1 MKKNQGI
8 SALSNFVITHPW
20 WVLLLSLS
28 ITLLMAAGMKNL
40 GFNNNYQVYFSADN
54 PQLLAL
60 EAIQNTYNKS
70 DNVMFVIAPDGG
82 TIFTNHA
89 LQAVVELTEK
99 AWQLPYSSRVDSIS
113 NFQNI
118 VAKQDDLIVGNL
130 IKSAQ
135 MLSIAERDQIKDTVL
150 HDPEMVDYL
159 VSKTGHVAAINV
171 MVQLP
176 KTSGSEPLDI
186 AIKARHLATD
196 IESRYPDIKVYLSG
210 GMMLNNA
217 FFESVVNDNKTL
229 IPLMLG
235 IIILVLLFCL
245 GSFSATFAVVIL
257 LGLSVVGALGV
268 VGWLGWDLNPTSA
281 VAPTIIL
288 TMAVADCIHILVTML
303 QSIRAGNSKKQAIQ
317 ESLKVNFWP
326 MFITSL
332 TTTIGF
338 AAMNSSDVP
347 PFRDLGNIV
356 SIGTATAWVLAVTF
370 LPALMMLLPI
380 RVKVK
385 PDPQLIFMDKLAD
398 FVIAKRN
405 KLLVANGLLVIALL
419 ACIPFNT
426 LNDEFVKY
434 FDETVEFRQS
444 ADIINVSM
452 GGLYSMEFSLHS
464 GQQGGISEPEF
475 LNKIQRFSDWLAK
488 QPEITHVN
496 TLTHTLKRLNK
507 NMHGDD
513 PQWYRL
519 PELRELAAQYLLF
532 YEMSLPYGLDLNGQF
547 NVDKSSLRVV
557 ALMKVMSSSNML
569 AVEVRAKEW
578 LITNMPELQTEV
590 ASPILMFAH
599 IGERSI
605 RSMLVGTILALVS
618 ISLMLIIAF
627 RSIKLGLI
635 SMIPNLL
642 PVGIAFGVWGLLNG
656 QVNMSLSVVASMT
669 LGIVVDDTIHFLS
682 KYQQAI
688 REKGLD
694 SASALRY
701 AFSTIGVA
709 MGITTVVL
717 VAGFMV
723 LSLSHFNVNGDM
735 GLLTAITITIA
746 MLLELFFLPAL
757 LMSFSPDIT
766 LHSRVAPKLLLTTQM
781 AKK

>member
-8 SALSNFVITHPW
+8 PALSSFVITHPW

-40 GFNNNYQVYFSADN
+40 GFNNNYQVYFGEDN

-70 DNVMFVIAPDGG
+70 DNVVFVVAPNDH
-82 TIFTNHA
+82 TVFTNRT
-89 LQAVVELTEK
+89 LQAIIELTKK
-99 AWQLPYSSRVDSIS
+99 AWQLPYSNRVDSIS

-118 VAKQDDLIVGNL
+118 VAKQDDLIVSNL
-130 IKSAQ
+130 IKNPQTLNST
-135 MLSIAERDQIKDTVL
+135 ERGLFKQTVL
-150 HDPEMVDYL
+150 HDPELVDYL
-159 VSKTGHVAAINV
+159 ISKTGHVAAINV
-171 MVQLP
+171 TVQLS

-186 AIKARHLATD
+186 AIKARHLAMD

-217 FFESVVNDNKTL
+217 FFESVMTDNKTL

-235 IIILVLLFCL
+235 IIMLVLLLCL
-245 GSFSATFAVVIL
+245 GSFSATFAVVML

-268 VGWLGWDLNPTSA
+268 IGWLGWDLNPTSA

-288 TMAVADCIHILVTML
+288 TMAVADCIHILVTTL
-303 QSIRAGNSKKQAIQ
+303 QSIRAGNSNNQAIQ
-317 ESLKVNFWP
+317 DSLKVNFWP

-332 TTTIGF
+332 TTAIGF

-405 KLLVANGLLVIALL
+405 KLLVVNGLLVIALL

-434 FDETVEFRQS
+434 FDETVEFRRS
-444 ADIINVSM
+444 SDFINENM
-452 GGLYSMEFSLHS
+452 GGLYNMEFSLHS

-475 LNKIQRFSDWLAK
+475 LSKIQHFSDWLAK

-496 TLTHTLKRLNK
+496 TLTNTLKRLNQ

-532 YEMSLPYGLDLNGQF
+532 YEMSLPYGLDLNDQI
-547 NVDKSSLRVV
+547 NVDKSSLRVT
-557 ALMKVMSSSNML
+557 ALMEVMSSNNML
-569 AVEVRAKEW
+569 AVESRAKDW
-578 LITNMPELQTEV
+578 LMTNMPELQTEV

-605 RSMLVGTILALVS
+605 RSMLVGTTLALVS

-627 RSIKLGLI
+627 RSVKLGLL

-642 PVGIAFGVWGLLNG
+642 PVGVAFGVWGLLNG
-656 QVNMSLSVVASMT
+656 QVNMGLSVVASMT

-688 REKGLD
+688 REQGLD
-694 SASALRY
+694 SASAVRY

-746 MLLELFFLPAL
+746 MLLELFLLSPL
-757 LMSFSPDIT
+757 LMSFSSATT
-766 LHSRVAPKLLLTTQM
+766 LSRRVVPKLLLTTQM
-781 AKK
+781 EKK